1 MVFRGKKIIYL
12 FNELFLKA
20 ILFVEAVL
28 CASLSHGLVRNF
40 IMVGIP

>member
-12 FNELFLKA
+12 FDELSLKA
-20 ILFVEAVL
+20 ILFVEVAL

-40 IMVGIP
+40 IMVGVL